1 MQETERQRDRETDK
15 DKGRQTKGDKQRQ
28 TDRETERRDTRDTA
42 MQSLNSD
49 SVAPCLSTSGSVQV
63 AATAGALTCP
73 ARAASNGKRVYDI
86 LLYQH
91 LITNTATSITKF
103 STRTSE

>member
-1 MQETERQRDRETDK
+1 MQEIERQRDRETDK

-86 LLYQH
+86 LPASY
-91 LITNTATSITKF
+91 N
-103 STRTSE
+103 